1 MGIKFEHRIW
11 KPIMD
16 LVTEVKGPGYGK
28 YRTTSIRLLLTAAR
42 RIGWVGNLT
51 HFDAMLS
58 EAADEIISEGRWSD
72 NKQHAMRYLFYSF
85 VAQKAREK
93 ALEYVRPRQTQRPD
107 IKWRDVA

>member
-1 MGIKFEHRIW
+1 MGITFKHRIW

-16 LVTEVKGPGYGK
+16 LVAEVKGPGYGK
-28 YRTTSIRLLLTAAR
+28 YRTTSIRLLLTAAK

-72 NKQHAMRYLFYSF
+72 NKQHAMQYLFYSF